1 MNLLFHVLDG
11 ALGTTS
17 KVRLLRALISLGR
30 PVTGREAA
38 RLADVSQTAAVRALD
53 DLVAL
58 GLLEREIE
66 PSGHRYMANRENMLV
81 RRALPALFRAEEE
94 HAGAVVDALREA
106 ITSGVGWADRRRVRA
121 VAVLEAGP
129 PDAGRTL
136 TLIAVVA
143 SKKDVDAARDALSV
157 PASRLT
163 KRFGIRISSEVL
175 PLSRFRAQHDGG
187 DTLIRA
193 AVEDAIPIT
202 GDPLDALV
210 G

>member
-1 MNLLFHVLDG
+1 MELLFHVLDG

-17 KVRLLRALISLGR
+17 KVRLLRTLISLGR

-58 GLLEREIE
+58 GLLEREVE
-66 PSGHRYMANRENMLV
+66 PSGHRYTANRENMLV

-94 HAGAVVDALREA
+94 RAQTIVDALREA
-106 ITSGVGWADRRRVRA
+106 LTSGVGWAQRRRVRA

-129 PDAGRTL
+129 PDAGRGL

-143 SKKDVDAARDALSV
+143 SKKDVDTVRDALSV

-163 KRFGIRISSEVL
+163 KQVGLRISPVVL
-175 PLSRFRAQHDGG
+175 PLNRFRAGHADG
-187 DTLIRA
+187 DALIRA